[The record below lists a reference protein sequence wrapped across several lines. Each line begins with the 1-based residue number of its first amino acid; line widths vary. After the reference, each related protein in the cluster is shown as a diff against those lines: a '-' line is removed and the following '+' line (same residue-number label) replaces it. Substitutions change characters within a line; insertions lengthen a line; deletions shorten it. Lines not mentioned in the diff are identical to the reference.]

1 MPPVSHAAAHCKSSR
16 HVHLGGSRR
25 AFCRVARTEPVENM
39 WQYTWPNRLSNR
51 VFDTYEAIIGA
62 ACGAWRR
69 HFAQTTTITC
79 IENEGLGHMSV
90 SRHDRWFCLK
100 TACFFHEDAIW
111 VAVWT
116 LITAAARP
124 LRTCTM

>member
-1 MPPVSHAAAHCKSSR
+1 MSTWGA
-16 HVHLGGSRR
+16 R

-100 TACFFHEDAIW
+100 DRLLLSRGCHLGGCLDVDHRSGEAIENMHYVKPDW
-111 VAVWT
+111 EPASY
-116 LITAAARP
+116 
-124 LRTCTM
+124 